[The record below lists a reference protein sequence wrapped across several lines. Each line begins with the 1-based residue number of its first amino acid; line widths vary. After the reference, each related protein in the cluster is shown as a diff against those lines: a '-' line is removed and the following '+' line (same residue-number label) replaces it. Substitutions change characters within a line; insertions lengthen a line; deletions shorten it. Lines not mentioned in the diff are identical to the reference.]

1 MSAHSSDHATLAPG
15 VPAPRAAARVLA
27 FAALALTVLAL
38 ALPPVAQ
45 PQDYHAFADTRTFLG
60 IPNAAD
66 VLSNVAFLAA
76 GLFGLAASARGRL
89 AFGSAGQRD
98 ALHVAYAGL
107 VLTALGSTYYH
118 LAPTDATLVADR
130 LGMVVAFAG
139 VGASAA
145 ARLGDRV
152 ARAWLVLALVAGLA
166 SVAGWAVTGNL
177 APYVV
182 VQFGGL
188 ALALACLVAVRTPLA
203 PEPRFLVVLG
213 GYVVAKV
220 LEHHDA
226 SLFALTGGWVSGHPL
241 KHLVS
246 GIGTF
251 WLVLPLLRR
260 PRARAGVPASRG

>member
-1 MSAHSSDHATLAPG
+1 MSARPSDFTDPG
-15 VPAPRAAARVLA
+15 RTTPAPRAIVRALA
-27 FAALALTVLAL
+27 FAAIGLAVLAFV
-38 ALPPVAQ
+38 LPPLAQ
-45 PQDYHAFADTRTFLG
+45 PQDYHAFADTRTLLG

-76 GLFGLAASARGRL
+76 GLLGIAASARGRL
-89 AFGSAGQRD
+89 HFASTGQRD

-107 VLTALGSTYYH
+107 VLTALGSAYYH
-118 LAPTDATLVADR
+118 LAPTDATLVLDR
-130 LGMVVAFAG
+130 CGMVVAFAG
-139 VGASAA
+139 VGASVA
-145 ARLGDRV
+145 ARLGDRT
-152 ARAWLVLALVAGLA
+152 AHTWLVVALAGGLA
-166 SVAGWAVTGNL
+166 SVATWAVTGNL
-177 APYVV
+177 APYAV

-188 ALALACLVAVRTPLA
+188 ALALTCLVAVRTPLA

-226 SLFALTGGWVSGHPL
+226 SLFALTGGTVAGHPL

-260 PRARAGVPASRG
+260 